1 MRRARPRWW
10 STAGPALALAQTQRQ
25 LDRMPLW
32 LPGSAPKAPTVVSR
46 QSQTQEC
53 ATVTVSLL
61 LRCGPDGGRGLQVR
75 THCTPRPPSYTQ
87 TGWVGGSKKKESGK
101 RRLLEPPVAGAGK
114 AEAPPDAPFPLA
126 LRTPH
131 LVRVRVS

>member
-1 MRRARPRWW
+1 M
-10 STAGPALALAQTQRQ
+10 L
-25 LDRMPLW
+25 
-32 LPGSAPKAPTVVSR
+32 VSR
-46 QSQTQEC
+46 QSQTQDC

-87 TGWVGGSKKKESGK
+87 TGRGVGGSKKKESGK

-114 AEAPPDAPFPLA
+114 AETPP
-126 LRTPH
+126 
-131 LVRVRVS
+131 